1 MEFLNVYRRVLAL
14 LTPERGLAVTL
25 ALANLALAGLH
36 FAEPVLFGKV
46 VDVLAG
52 IAGRPAGEVWHD
64 TVLLLTLWGVVGLTG
79 IVANILVA
87 LFADRLAHRN
97 RLGAMQRF
105 FEHVLALPLA
115 FHGDIHSGRLLK
127 VMLQGA
133 DHLFGLWLAFFR
145 EHLETFVTL
154 LVLLPLTL
162 FLNWRL
168 ALLLIVL
175 VVLFAVMTTLVIRR
189 TERAQS
195 EVESQHSQLAASAS
209 DALANVVV
217 VQSFVRHE
225 AETRNFSDISRK
237 VLRAQFPVLN
247 WWALV
252 SVMTRAAS
260 TLAVISIFALGTWL
274 TLAGE
279 ATVGEV
285 VSFMGFA
292 NLLIGRLE
300 HAMGF
305 ASRLFFQLPAL
316 REFFQV
322 LDTPSNVAERPGAAT
337 LPRVRGDV
345 AFEGVSF
352 AYRGGR
358 RALADVDMQ
367 VPAGS
372 TVALVG
378 HTGAGKTTALSLLH
392 RVWDPTAGRILI
404 DGVDIREVT
413 LASLRQN
420 IGVVFQ
426 ESLLFNRSIA
436 ENLRVGKP
444 DATDAEL
451 EAAARLAEAHDFIL
465 RQPRGYQTLV
475 GERGSTLSGG
485 ERQRLAIARAL
496 LKDPPV
502 LILDEATSALDAAT
516 EARVQRALK
525 ALTHNRTTFVI
536 AHRLSTVRDADRILV
551 FDQGRIVE
559 RGTFAELVAADGV
572 FANLVATQLAASRHD
587 AT

>member
-1 MEFLNVYRRVLAL
+1 MEFLHVYRRVLAL

-162 FLNWRL
+162 LLNWRL

-252 SVMTRAAS
+252 SVMTHAIDEGCAS
-260 TLAVISIFALGTWL
+260 GKTPVGFLLHFPNAFGMFRLAFPNRISALNG
-274 TLAGE
+274 
-279 ATVGEV
+279 
-285 VSFMGFA
+285 
-292 NLLIGRLE
+292 
-300 HAMGF
+300 
-305 ASRLFFQLPAL
+305 SRLRTVTFHQESA
-316 REFFQV
+316 RSS
-322 LDTPSNVAERPGAAT
+322 TRNVANSAGCVGWVEQRQER
-337 LPRVRGDV
+337 
-345 AFEGVSF
+345 
-352 AYRGGR
+352 
-358 RALADVDMQ
+358 
-367 VPAGS
+367 
-372 TVALVG
+372 
-378 HTGAGKTTALSLLH
+378 
-392 RVWDPTAGRILI
+392 
-404 DGVDIREVT
+404 
-413 LASLRQN
+413 
-420 IGVVFQ
+420 
-426 ESLLFNRSIA
+426 
-436 ENLRVGKP
+436 
-444 DATDAEL
+444 
-451 EAAARLAEAHDFIL
+451 
-465 RQPRGYQTLV
+465 
-475 GERGSTLSGG
+475 
-485 ERQRLAIARAL
+485 
-496 LKDPPV
+496 
-502 LILDEATSALDAAT
+502 
-516 EARVQRALK
+516 
-525 ALTHNRTTFVI
+525 
-536 AHRLSTVRDADRILV
+536 
-551 FDQGRIVE
+551 
-559 RGTFAELVAADGV
+559 
-572 FANLVATQLAASRHD
+572 
-587 AT
+587 